1 MANIAKTRFGQLVIG
16 PPGSGKTTYVIGQ
29 EGGHRQSWSSQKE
42 HYLHC
47 WHGHLR
53 PRPGRGGHGP
63 DEARSQ
69 WRFDVR
75 HPVCQG
81 KPGLD
86 SWQNWPVKLL
96 DIWLSGQVELYTA
109 DDNIN
114 SIIDHLTSQDLR
126 LTCVNL
132 VDSHHCSDAGKFV
145 SVLTSLTPMLQ
156 IALPD
161 VNLLIKVKE
170 DFIHFH

>member
-1 MANIAKTRFGQLVIG
+1 M
-16 PPGSGKTTYVIGQ
+16 
-29 EGGHRQSWSSQKE
+29 
-42 HYLHC
+42 
-47 WHGHLR
+47 
-53 PRPGRGGHGP
+53 
-63 DEARSQ
+63 
-69 WRFDVR
+69 
-75 HPVCQG
+75 
-81 KPGLD
+81 
-86 SWQNWPVKLL
+86 
-96 DIWLSGQVELYTA
+96 ELYTA
-109 DDNIN
+109 DDDMK